1 MTGLRERS
9 KQRRRQLVLVASED
23 LFRERSYAR
32 TTIEEIAA
40 AAEVSIGTIYS
51 YFGSKGGI
59 MRALMMPVIETMK
72 EDGEAILAQPPKR
85 ASDAII
91 ALFEAYRFSNDW
103 KHLNLLKALDPRT
116 RTDDEELYKLTEA
129 FDEFIQAQLAE
140 MLRILQREGRLNETI
155 DIGDAVFILYMLL
168 TRHFDTYLLVDGQK
182 SYEEILADL
191 HRRLRLIIRP
201 WT

>member
-9 KQRRRQLVLVASED
+9 KQRRRQLVLDASEN
-23 LFRERSYAR
+23 LFRERSYGR

-40 AAEVSIGTIYS
+40 AAEVSIGTIYT

-72 EDGEAILAQPPKR
+72 EDGEAILASPPKR

-129 FDEFIQAQLAE
+129 FDEFIQAQLSE
-140 MLRILQREGRLNETI
+140 MLRILQREGRLNEAI

-182 SYEEILADL
+182 SYEEILVDL
-191 HRRLRLIIRP
+191 HRRLRLIIRS